1 MTDILFDGD
10 INVGNG
16 NLGITVND
24 QLSSDIDLWVL
35 FPDKPHKYIIEPTGA
50 DRTITL
56 PKIGVLNNEALIGH
70 SLSIRNN
77 SPSFNI
83 ILHEASTNNQIYIV
97 LPLEEIWLVAEEI
110 GNDTITPDGWNRTG
124 PVGLNYIRPPPSSL
138 DRSLMIWDGNN
149 ASFALDTLITVS
161 PTGDLVLP
169 SGSEITIGGNTL
181 GGVSTIDTGTGLT
194 GGPITTSG
202 TISIANTGVTSGT
215 YHSPLINVN
224 NQGQITS
231 AQNILTSLGDLL
243 VYSGTTSTRLPRGP
257 DNYVL
262 VSDSTSSLGL
272 KWAKLTDLFS
282 EMGTVDSFGRL
293 RISENRTLFTS
304 QYNQNK
310 SPEKYDEIISNA
322 SGNASSIYSST
333 TASVTMNVGRN
344 DFIIRKTRRN
354 MVYYPG
360 KSQQVLI
367 SGIMSIQ
374 NNITKRIG
382 AYTSEFTSPYNPRNG
397 IYLETSGGQIFAC
410 IVNNGIVNAIQQ
422 SNWNRDKL
430 DGTGTSGI
438 TLDLTKTQSFYITY
452 SWISGQVDFGFYFGN
467 NLIIAH
473 SYVHTNQGTFAF
485 MATPNVPIT
494 TEIRGANI
502 SGTSGSLVHLSSSV
516 STEGGDESLLDPF
529 SAGRFITNNAD
540 GELNNPRNDQIN
552 VLMSLKIKNNI
563 EGGVAFIKSFSTVT
577 DGSDK
582 IGIFI
587 YLNPTFNNSVPFT
600 STSPDSIVEF
610 NNTTD
615 RNTWITSSERVLY
628 RTYSGESNS
637 ISSNLL
643 DTPIPLSMSI
653 NGVGDI
659 ISIGITTDTTNDIYG
674 SFNWVEV

>member
-1 MTDILFDGD
+1 MTDITFDGN

-16 NLGITVND
+16 NLGIVAND
-24 QLSSDIDLWVL
+24 VLSADIDLWIL
-35 FPDKPHKYIIEPTGA
+35 FPDKPHKYIIEPTGS

-56 PKIGVLNNEALIGH
+56 PKIGVLDTEALIGH

-77 SPSFNI
+77 SSSLNI

-97 LPLEEIWLVAEEI
+97 LPLEEVWLVAEEI
-110 GNDTITPDGWNRTG
+110 GIDTSTPDVWNRTG
-124 PVGLNYIRPPPSSL
+124 PVGLNYIRPPPTSL
-138 DRSLMIWDGNN
+138 DQSLMIWDGNN
-149 ASFALDTLITVS
+149 ASFAKDTLITIS
-161 PTGDLVLP
+161 PTGDIIMP
-169 SGSEITIGGNTL
+169 AGAQISIGGNAI
-181 GGVSTIDTGTGLT
+181 GGVSLLNTGTGLT
-194 GGPITTSG
+194 GGPISTTG

-243 VYSGTTSTRLPRGP
+243 VYTGSTSTRLPRGQ

-262 VSDSTSSLGL
+262 VSDSTSLTGL
-272 KWAKLTDLFS
+272 KWTKLTDVLS

-322 SGNASSIYSST
+322 SGNASSVYNST

-374 NNITKRIG
+374 NNIIKRKG
-382 AYTSEFTSPYNPRNG
+382 AFTSDFTSPYNPRNG
-397 IYLETSGGQIFAC
+397 LYFETSRGQIFVC
-410 IVNNGIVNAIQQ
+410 IANNGTVNAIQQ

-438 TLDLTKTQSFYITY
+438 TIDMTKTQSFYISY
-452 SWISGQVDFGFYFGN
+452 SWINGQVDFGFYFGN

-473 SYVHTNQGTFAF
+473 SYVHANQGTFAF

-502 SGTSGSLVHLSSSV
+502 NGISGSLVHLSSSV

-552 VLMSLKIKNNI
+552 VLMSLKIKNNT
-563 EGGVAFIKSFSTVT
+563 EGAVAFIKSFSTVT
-577 DGSDK
+577 DGRDK

-587 YLNPTFNNSVPFT
+587 YLNPTFNNSVSFT

-628 RTYSGESNS
+628 RTYSGEGNS

-643 DTPIPLSMSI
+643 DTPIPLSMGI
-653 NGVGDI
+653 NGVGDV
-659 ISIGITTDTTNDIYG
+659 ISIGITTDNTNDVYG